1 MGEDTWP
8 FFGCCLYCVSA
19 DGRLVVDLG
28 DWSIYFSEWFFTFSP
43 TRSSSEHVFSFLSYD
58 FPQFS
63 HGIQDGI
70 SCNNTISPEYYTYKY
85 TSTTLWEIHTFMVSI
100 QGKTSWGEIKQN
112 ISKYLLFWRWDHM
125 HVINSKCNPQ
135 VAFWVSW
142 NWCIQDSCW
151 SQLGPCAYG
160 SCYQCEQM
168 TQTPENDFSF
178 THCRQSIPIVSRLLK
193 WQRSNPIPFVH
204 SAVTASHSCPEAAG
218 AWYHLRQR

>member
-19 DGRLVVDLG
+19 DGHLVVNLS

-43 TRSSSEHVFSFLSYD
+43 TRSSSEHAFSFLSYD

-112 ISKYLLFWRWDHM
+112 ISKYLLFWKWDHM
-125 HVINSKCNPQ
+125 HVINSKCNPT
-135 VAFWVSW
+135 
-142 NWCIQDSCW
+142 SCLL
-151 SQLGPCAYG
+151 SQLK
-160 SCYQCEQM
+160 
-168 TQTPENDFSF
+168 
-178 THCRQSIPIVSRLLK
+178 L
-193 WQRSNPIPFVH
+193 VH
-204 SAVTASHSCPEAAG
+204 SRFLLESTWAMRIRKLLSMRANDSDSWEWLQLHALQTIDSDRFKAS
-218 AWYHLRQR
+218 